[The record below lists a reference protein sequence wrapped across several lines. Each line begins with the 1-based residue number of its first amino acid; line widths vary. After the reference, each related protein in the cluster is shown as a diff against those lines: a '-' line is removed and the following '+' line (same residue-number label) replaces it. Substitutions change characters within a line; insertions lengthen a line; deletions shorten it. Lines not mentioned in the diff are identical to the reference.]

1 MNKRNRVSN
10 IRMIDRLGRICIP
23 KDIRTMLNVKE
34 DTKFTVEY
42 DIDAQEIRIVPLSK
56 ELCSKL
62 NLDD

>member
-1 MNKRNRVSN
+1 MSKRNRISN
-10 IRMIDRLGRICIP
+10 IRMIDRLGRICIQ

-42 DIDAQEIRIVPLSK
+42 DIDTHEIRIIPLSE

-62 NLDD
+62 NID

>member
-1 MNKRNRVSN
+1 MSKRNRISN

-42 DIDAQEIRIVPLSK
+42 EIDK
-56 ELCSKL
+56 NELTKKTYTF
-62 NLDD
+62 